1 MIKEF
6 EYFSCVYRPCVYMYV
21 FPGKMSGLGF
31 PNIFIRSY
39 DIPGQEI
46 VTPSS
51 PPHTRIIDEEVEV
64 QWG

>member
-1 MIKEF
+1 M
-6 EYFSCVYRPCVYMYV
+6 YMYV

-64 QWG
+64 Q